1 MLHPFGVGKLSD
13 CIFCK
18 IIDRQIASDIVY
30 EDDEVL
36 AFNDITP
43 QAPVHVLIIP
53 KKHVSSVNELADSNA
68 DVIGTLVIRAKQ
80 LARER
85 GIDESGYRLVI
96 NCNAQGGQTV
106 FHIHLHLM
114 GGRQL
119 GALG

>member
-1 MLHPFGVGKLSD
+1 MLHPCGIHKLSD

-18 IIDRQIASDIVY
+18 IIDHEIPSDIVY
-30 EDDEVL
+30 EDDDVL
-36 AFNDITP
+36 AFNDISP
-43 QAPVHVLIIP
+43 QAPVHILIIP
-53 KKHVSSVNELADSNA
+53 KKHVASVNDLADSSA
-68 DVIGTLVIRAKQ
+68 DVIGQLVIRAKR
-80 LARER
+80 LAQER

>member
-1 MLHPFGVGKLSD
+1 MFHPFGIGKLSD

-18 IIDRQIASDIVY
+18 IVDHQIASDIVY
-30 EDDEVL
+30 EDDDVL

-85 GIDESGYRLVI
+85 GIDESGYRLII